1 MRCREML
8 ALYAGIAVLLMISA
22 FALGSSSQPLGTVDA
37 AAQSPAHAVSVFDT
51 SGPNVPLDGLD
62 GDVTLQQRHKAGSTT
77 ASSPVQ
83 AGVPS
88 SVPDPH
94 DCSAGVSRHHASSSG
109 SQSPAR
115 ALILRC

>member
-22 FALGSSSQPLGTVDA
+22 FALGSSSQTLGTVDA
-37 AAQSPAHAVSVFDT
+37 AVHSPAHAVSVFGT
-51 SGPNVPLDGLD
+51 SGPDVPLDGVD

-88 SVPDPH
+88 SVPDLH
-94 DCSAGVSRHHASSSG
+94 DCSAGVSRHRASSSG
-109 SQSPAR
+109 SRSPAQAR
-115 ALILRC
+115 ILRC

>member
-1 MRCREML
+1 ML

-22 FALGSSSQPLGTVDA
+22 FTLGSSSQALATVDA
-37 AAQSPAHAVSVFDT
+37 AAHSGDRAVSAFDP
-51 SGPNVPLDGLD
+51 SGPNIPLDGVD

-77 ASSPVQ
+77 TPAPVQ

-88 SVPDPH
+88 SAPDLH

-109 SQSPAR
+109 SRSPAQAR
-115 ALILRC
+115 ILRC

>member
-22 FALGSSSQPLGTVDA
+22 FALGPSSQPLGGVDA
-37 AAQSPAHAVSVFDT
+37 AAHSPTHAVPVFGT
-51 SGPNVPLDGLD
+51 SGPNVPLDGMD

-77 ASSPVQ
+77 ASPPVQ
-83 AGVPS
+83 AGVPP
-88 SVPDPH
+88 SVPDLH
-94 DCSAGVSRHHASSSG
+94 DCSGGVSRHHTSSSG
-109 SQSPAR
+109 SHSPHR

>member
-1 MRCREML
+1 ML

-22 FALGSSSQPLGTVDA
+22 FAPGSSQPLGIVDA
-37 AAQSPAHAVSVFDT
+37 AAHSPTHAVSVFDT
-51 SGPNVPLDGLD
+51 SGPNVPLDGMD

-88 SVPDPH
+88 SVPDLH
-94 DCSAGVSRHHASSSG
+94 DCSAGISRHHASSSG

-115 ALILRC
+115 ARILRC